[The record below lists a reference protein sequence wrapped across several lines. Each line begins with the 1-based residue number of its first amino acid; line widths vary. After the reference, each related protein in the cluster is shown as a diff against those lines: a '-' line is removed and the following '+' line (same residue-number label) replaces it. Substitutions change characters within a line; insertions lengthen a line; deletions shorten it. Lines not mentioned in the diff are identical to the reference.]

1 MIISRKGDK
10 MSEIERVVSRKEKNN
25 GFKRFIATV
34 VVSAIVGCGAGVA
47 GAELVLRQANSSLT
61 KAKTEISLPQNI
73 QSPSLLPKGDGSVV
87 EVAKAVMPA
96 VVGVNTYA
104 KAGNL
109 FRGGSFLPNF
119 LPNFDEEARNEFSQI
134 SYGSGVIISE
144 DGIIITNYH
153 VIQNGERVSVT
164 LFDGTQYEAEVLGYD
179 AQSDLAVLKVEMTGL
194 KSVPIGTSKNLQ
206 VGESVVAVGNPLSAE
221 FSQTVTDG
229 IISGINRKL
238 KDDTQAF
245 SLIQTN
251 AAINSGNS
259 GGALV
264 NSLGQLIGINTAKIS
279 ATGVEGIGFAIPIDE
294 AMKIVKELIEKGK
307 IEHAFI
313 GFSGYV
319 LTEEVA
325 IQVGTK
331 ESKGVIVAS
340 VVSGGPADKAGLLP
354 YDIIIAVN
362 GEPVANFEDITK
374 ILSTKKPRETMKLTI
389 VRDENKKEINVI
401 LGVKPVTPA

>member
-1 MIISRKGDK
+1 
-10 MSEIERVVSRKEKNN
+10 MSEFEPKTVKKEKNS

-34 VVSAIVGCGAGVA
+34 LVSAIVGCGAGVF
-47 GAELVLRQANSSLT
+47 GSELVLRQERRQAP
-61 KAKTEISLPQNI
+61 KAEVTLSKSETTTSPLKTNNH
-73 QSPSLLPKGDGSVV
+73 SVV

-109 FRGGSFLPNF
+109 FRGSGLPNF
-119 LPNFDEEARNEFSQI
+119 LPNFNEEARNEYSQI
-134 SYGSGVIISE
+134 SYGSGVVISE
-144 DGIIITNYH
+144 DGLIITNYH

-164 LFDGTQYEAEVLGYD
+164 LYDGTQHEAEVLGYD
-179 AQSDLAVLKVEMTGL
+179 AQSDLAVLKVSAEGL
-194 KSVPIGTSKNLQ
+194 VSVPIGTSKNLQ

-238 KDDTQAF
+238 KNDTQAF

-264 NSLGQLIGINTAKIS
+264 DFSGKLIGINTAKIS

-325 IQVGTK
+325 NQVGTK
-331 ESKGVIVAS
+331 EKTGVIVAS
-340 VVSGGPADKAGLLP
+340 VVKGGPADKAGIVP
-354 YDIIIAVN
+354 YDIIVAADGVAVK
-362 GEPVANFEDITK
+362 NFEDITK
-374 ILSTKKPRETMKLTI
+374 LLSQKKPRETMTLSI
-389 VRDENKKEINVI
+389 VRDNQQKDFTIT
-401 LGVKPVTPA
+401 LGVKPMTNS

>member
-1 MIISRKGDK
+1 
-10 MSEIERVVSRKEKNN
+10 MSEFEPKTIKKEKNS

-34 VVSAIVGCGAGVA
+34 LVSAIVGCGAGVF
-47 GAELVLRQANSSLT
+47 GSELVLRQERLQAP
-61 KAKTEISLPQNI
+61 KAEVTLSQSETIKSPLKTSNH
-73 QSPSLLPKGDGSVV
+73 SVV

-109 FRGGSFLPNF
+109 FRGSGLPNF
-119 LPNFDEEARNEFSQI
+119 LPNFNEEARNEYSQI
-134 SYGSGVIISE
+134 SYGSGVVISE
-144 DGIIITNYH
+144 DGLIITNYH

-164 LFDGTQYEAEVLGYD
+164 LYDGTQHEAEVLGYD
-179 AQSDLAVLKVEMTGL
+179 AQSDLAVLKVGAEGL
-194 KSVPIGTSKNLQ
+194 VSVPIGTSKNLQ

-238 KDDTQAF
+238 KNDTQAF

-264 NSLGQLIGINTAKIS
+264 DFSGKLIGINTAKIS

-325 IQVGTK
+325 SQVGTK
-331 ESKGVIVAS
+331 EKTGVIVAS
-340 VVSGGPADKAGLLP
+340 VVKGGPADKAGIVP
-354 YDIIIAVN
+354 YDIIVAADGVAVK
-362 GEPVANFEDITK
+362 NFEDITK
-374 ILSTKKPRETMKLTI
+374 LLSQKKPRETMTLSI
-389 VRDENKKEINVI
+389 VRDNQQKDFTIT
-401 LGVKPVTPA
+401 LGVKPMTNS